1 MAHTP
6 HNVRRATFWLVSASV
21 ALAGLALLLIGRDHK
36 ITGAL
41 ALGFL
46 AVLIIKHV
54 GLFLLLGSPLVGL
67 ANAVRMRLGRKE
79 RH

>member
-6 HNVRRATFWLVSASV
+6 HSVRRAAFWLVIASV
-21 ALAGLALLLIGRDHK
+21 ALTGLALLLIGRDHK

-46 AVLIIKHV
+46 AILIMKHI
-54 GLFLLLGSPLVGL
+54 GLFLLVGSPLVGL
-67 ANAVRMRLGRKE
+67 ANAARMRLWRKE
-79 RH
+79 HR